1 MGWMF
6 DCWYATIR
14 AEPAGALIDRLPLSI
29 IITLRMQS
37 MISRFRL
44 LCLPRHATFTALVC
58 VFLVSVLW
66 PAAVVAGEFDDDAV
80 AMPLRLVNL
89 NPFFVPYGVPVSVGT
104 RTMSPGSSHLTF
116 AVDTASHLSSA
127 ASGAERLLLD
137 GETYRTSLMLRRGFR
152 PRWEYFL
159 ELSAV
164 GHHSGLFDGFI
175 EGWHDFFGLPQ
186 GGRDTAP
193 RDRLAFIYGNGAG
206 SRVNLRQD
214 VFSLGDLVLGVGYA
228 VPDWPIQNDGLT
240 IRGHVKIPTGNAGSF
255 AGLGRFSTSL
265 WAETSGALPWAAESR
280 AWLYTATLGLLVAEP
295 PKRLSRVGDPVI
307 GFGRASVTWRALSR
321 LNLTVQVDVHS
332 SPYRSSNLDV
342 LADPVV
348 ILGFGGSIRV
358 TDTATLEIAVTEDDG
373 LHRAA
378 PDIGLHTALRWRL

>member
-1 MGWMF
+1 MRTRLRLF
-6 DCWYATIR
+6 
-14 AEPAGALIDRLPLSI
+14 RLPRRAMCI
-29 IITLRMQS
+29 
-37 MISRFRL
+37 
-44 LCLPRHATFTALVC
+44 ALVC
-58 VFLVSVLW
+58 VFVISALW
-66 PAAVVAGEFDDDAV
+66 PAPAVSGEADDAAV

-104 RTMSPGSSHLTF
+104 RMMAPGSSELTF
-116 AVDTASHLSSA
+116 AVDTASYLSSA
-127 ASGAERLLLD
+127 VSGSERLLLD
-137 GETYRTSLMLRRGFR
+137 GETYRTSLMFRRGFR

-164 GHHSGLFDGFI
+164 GHHGGLFDGFI

-186 GGRDTAP
+186 GGRDQVP
-193 RDRLAFIYGNGAG
+193 HDRLAVIYGDG
-206 SRVNLRQD
+206 SSRANLRED

-228 VPDWPIQNDGLT
+228 VPEWPIQNDGLT
-240 IRGHVKIPTGNAGSF
+240 VRGNIKIPTGNAGSL

-265 WAETSGALPWAAESR
+265 WAETSGALPWSVESR
-280 AWLYTATLGLLVAEP
+280 NWLYTATLGLLVAEP
-295 PKRLSRVGDPVI
+295 PKRLSNVGDPFI
-307 GFGRASVTWRALSR
+307 GFGRASVTWRALDR

-348 ILGFGGSIRV
+348 MLGFGGSIRV
-358 TDTATLEIAVTEDDG
+358 TDQATLEIAVTEDDG
-373 LHRAA
+373 THRAA

>member
-1 MGWMF
+1 MLM
-6 DCWYATIR
+6 T
-14 AEPAGALIDRLPLSI
+14 
-29 IITLRMQS
+29 T
-37 MISRFRL
+37 RFRL
-44 LCLPRHATFTALVC
+44 LCFPRHAISTALVC
-58 VFLVSVLW
+58 VFLVSVPW
-66 PAAVVAGEFDDDAV
+66 PAAAVAGEFDDDAV

-104 RTMSPGSSHLTF
+104 RTLPPGLSQLTF
-116 AVDTASHLSSA
+116 AVDTASYLSIA
-127 ASGAERLLLD
+127 ASASERLLLD

-164 GHHSGLFDGFI
+164 GHHGGLFDSFI
-175 EGWHDFFGLPQ
+175 KGWHDFFGLPQ
-186 GGRDTAP
+186 GGRDMVP
-193 RDRLAFIYGNGAG
+193 HDRLALIYGDGAG
-206 SRVNLRQD
+206 TRVNRRQD

-228 VPDWPIQNDGLT
+228 VPEWPFQNDGLT
-240 IRGHVKIPTGNAGSF
+240 IRGNIKIPTGNAGAF
-255 AGLGRFSTSL
+255 AGLGGFSTSL
-265 WAETSGALPWAAESR
+265 WAETSGALPWSTTSR

-295 PKRLSRVGDPVI
+295 PKRLSSVGDPVI

-332 SPYRSSNLDV
+332 SPYSSSNVDV

-348 ILGFGGSIRV
+348 LLGFGGSIQV
-358 TDTATLEIAVTEDDG
+358 TDQATLEIAVTEDDG
-373 LHRAA
+373 THRAA

>member
-1 MGWMF
+1 M
-6 DCWYATIR
+6 
-14 AEPAGALIDRLPLSI
+14 
-29 IITLRMQS
+29 ITW
-37 MISRFRL
+37 FRL
-44 LCLPRHATFTALVC
+44 LCMPRSAISTALAC
-58 VFLVSVLW
+58 VFMVSW
-66 PAAVVAGEFDDDAV
+66 PAAAVSGEFDDDAV
-80 AMPLRLVNL
+80 AMPLRIVNL

-104 RTMSPGSSHLTF
+104 HTMSPGSSHLTF
-116 AVDTASHLSSA
+116 AVDTASYLSSA
-127 ASGAERLLLD
+127 ASGSERLLLD

-164 GHHSGLFDGFI
+164 GYHGGVFDSFI

-186 GGRDTAP
+186 GGRDVVP
-193 RDRLAFIYGNGAG
+193 HDRLALIYGDGTGA
-206 SRVNLRQD
+206 RVNLQQD
-214 VFSLGDLVLGVGYA
+214 VFSLGDLALGVGYA

-240 IRGHVKIPTGNAGSF
+240 IRGNVKIPTGNAGSF
-255 AGLGRFSTSL
+255 TGLGRFSTSL
-265 WAETSGALPWAAESR
+265 WAETSGALPWSAESR

-295 PKRLSRVGDPVI
+295 PKRLSSMGGPFI
-307 GFGRASVTWRALSR
+307 GFGRASATWRALSR

-332 SPYRSSNLDV
+332 SPYSSSDLDV
-342 LADPVV
+342 LADPVI

-358 TDTATLEIAVTEDDG
+358 TDQATLEIAVTEDDG